1 MEGIFALGTT
11 FQDDVADGTESVGAV
26 VVSTTVSVVAV
37 ESVVAVSDTDESE
50 DDESDEQ
57 EARASIATTIAI
69 LRMSQS

>member
-26 VVSTTVSVVAV
+26 VVSTTVSAVAV
-37 ESVVAVSDTDESE
+37 ESVEAVVSD
-50 DDESDEQ
+50 DDESDEH
-57 EARASIATTIAI
+57 EARASAATTIAI